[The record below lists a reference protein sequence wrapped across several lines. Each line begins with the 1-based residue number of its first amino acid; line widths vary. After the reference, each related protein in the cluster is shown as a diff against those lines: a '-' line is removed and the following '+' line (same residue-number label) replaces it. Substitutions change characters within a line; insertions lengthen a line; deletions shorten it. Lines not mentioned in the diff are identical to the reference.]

1 MPGPRPQPIK
11 LTSKERDILKQ
22 LSHHRQAP
30 HALVQRA
37 QIILLAEQGWNNSK
51 IAVHLNL
58 DRSTVHRWRQRWL
71 GHSAELL
78 AVQSEEVGKRELQ
91 QMIRGILTD
100 VPRPGTPVSF
110 SAEQRAQ
117 IIALAGENPKD
128 PARPTTHW
136 TPRDLADEIVKRGIA
151 DSISVRS
158 VGRILAEADLN

>member
-58 DRSTVHRWRQRWL
+58 HRKTVRHWRQRWL
-71 GHSAELL
+71 GYSAELL
-78 AVQSEEVGKRELQ
+78 AVQSEESAKRELQ

-110 SAEQRAQ
+110 SAEQRVQ
-117 IIALAGENPKD
+117 IIALAGEKPKD
-128 PARPTTHW
+128 SARPITHW
-136 TPRDLADEIVKRGIA
+136 TPRDLADEIVKRVYNENKVFKFERLKGLI
-151 DSISVRS
+151 
-158 VGRILAEADLN
+158 